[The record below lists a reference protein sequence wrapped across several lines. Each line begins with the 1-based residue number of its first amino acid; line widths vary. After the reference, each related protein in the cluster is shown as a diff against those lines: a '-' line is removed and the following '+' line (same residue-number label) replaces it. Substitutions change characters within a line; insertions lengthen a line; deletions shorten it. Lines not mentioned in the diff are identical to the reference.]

1 MSADRLNKSYTKEF
15 NSINTAV
22 NDATSEDDE
31 LALSRCRMRAR
42 APLEEPTIPLYHRIK
57 TLLLLASI
65 VGRPLSHASHR
76 IASFANER
84 TTLEDVDEAT
94 AFLRRAKTQIGV
106 ARAYQAKNDD
116 KNPEA
121 EEAILELNGTLEEV
135 RAYLAEDEAGDVE
148 GDAGDD
154 EEVSVEDEEA

>member
-1 MSADRLNKSYTKEF
+1 MSADHLNKSYTKEF

-22 NDATSEDDE
+22 NDATCEDDE

-42 APLEEPTIPLYHRIK
+42 ALLDEPTIPLYHRIK
-57 TLLLLASI
+57 TLLLLASM
-65 VGRPLSHASHR
+65 VGRPSSHASHR

-84 TTLEDVDEAT
+84 TTTEDVDEAT

-121 EEAILELNGTLEEV
+121 EEALTELNGT
-135 RAYLAEDEAGDVE
+135 
-148 GDAGDD
+148 
-154 EEVSVEDEEA
+154 